1 MFLDLKPEQWLGFAV
16 LAAVVSV
23 IGTLIGIVFKD
34 FIFARAFENW
44 KQRKSL
50 NQIYQKYK
58 DPILL
63 SAKELC
69 TRLIEVLDQYPPNY
83 LRKSVLDLNPPQPI
97 MNNEDDPY
105 FKRYKLVSTA
115 YRLCSFLGWL
125 ELYRQEVVFLNS
137 GNNKHSKQLENI
149 LDYFRSDLADGQLN
163 MARNWSKWKDMLIF
177 REEIRAIGESMLD
190 FVGTTRTVMG
200 YGKFCELFDSNDT
213 NNKNRWIPNILSV
226 FLDLDVNLDF
236 RKNRIIRMMNHLINL
251 VELLDKNGL
260 EERFSV
266 AREKYVI
273 PQ

>member
-1 MFLDLKPEQWLGFAV
+1 MFLDLKPEQWLGFTV
-16 LAAVVSV
+16 LAAIVSV
-23 IGTLIGIVFKD
+23 IGTLLGIVFKD

-83 LRKSVLDLNPPQPI
+83 LQKNVVDLNPSQPT
-97 MNNEDDPY
+97 MNNADDPY

-125 ELYRQEVVFLNS
+125 ELYRQEIVFLKS
-137 GNNKHSKQLENI
+137 ENNKHSKRLEDT
-149 LDYFRSDLADGQLN
+149 LDKLRSDLADGQLN
-163 MARNWSKWKDMLIF
+163 TAKNWSKWKDMLIF

-190 FVGTTRTVMG
+190 SIGTSRTVMG
-200 YGKFCELFDSNDT
+200 YGKFCEIFDSKDV
-213 NNKNRWIPNILSV
+213 NNTNRWIPNILNI

-236 RKNRIIRMMNHLINL
+236 RKNRITRMMTHLISL
-251 VELLDKNGL
+251 IEILDKNKL
-260 EERFSV
+260 EERFSD
-266 AREKYVI
+266 ARKKFAI
-273 PQ
+273 SQ